1 MADLLQQATIA
12 DDPTFRLR
20 VRQAIVA
27 RALQERTRPAQDTS
41 EPARALAL
49 NVLEQTDEWAVQ
61 VARGLATI
69 TGDYDQITAQDQI
82 DDTAIETFLD
92 SIFAAYVQG

>member
-27 RALQERTRPAQDTS
+27 RALQERTRPAQETS

-69 TGDYDQITAQDQI
+69 TGDYEITAQDQI